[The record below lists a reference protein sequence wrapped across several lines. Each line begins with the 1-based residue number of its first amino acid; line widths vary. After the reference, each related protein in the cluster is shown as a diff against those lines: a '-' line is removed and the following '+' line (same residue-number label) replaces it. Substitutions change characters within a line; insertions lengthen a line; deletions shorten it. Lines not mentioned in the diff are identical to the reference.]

1 MFSRIWLIN
10 LILILGALFFGLKAY
25 GVWTRDV
32 ASPLQTPPRETR
44 KGPAGKGGLKKG
56 LPKKRLLPE
65 SAFSVV
71 VEKNLFAPERKE
83 VKPEAAKPKAKA
95 PQPPKKSPLEEKKIE
110 ASLKA
115 ITVYGVVV
123 SDDYRGALVTDVKK
137 PPPPEKKKS
146 IRRRPRVKRGPAKQ
160 PAPKGR
166 GVRWVQVGDELG
178 EFKVAGIMKDRIVLK
193 RGEKSYERPVYDKDK
208 PKARRA
214 LVARAG
220 PTVISTSSTAGR
232 GIKKA
237 PPKKRIAP
245 ARTVRKPASSRKR
258 SKEEIRRAALER
270 LRQVGARK
278 K

>member
-25 GVWTRDV
+25 EVWTRDV
-32 ASPLQTPPRETR
+32 VSPLQVPPRETR
-44 KGPAGKGGLKKG
+44 KGPAGKGGLRKG

-83 VKPEAAKPKAKA
+83 VKPEAAKPK
-95 PQPPKKSPLEEKKIE
+95 PPKKNPLEEKKIE

-123 SDDYRGALVTDVKK
+123 SDDYMGALVTDVKK
-137 PPPPEKKKS
+137 PPPPEKKTS

-193 RGEKSYERPVYDKDK
+193 RGEKSYERPVYDEDK

-220 PTVISTSSTAGR
+220 PTVISTSSTASR

-245 ARTVRKPASSRKR
+245 ARTVRKPVSSRNK

-270 LRQVGARK
+270 LRRERASKR
-278 K
+278 